1 MNKKHLTLILIIAFL
16 AIAGILYIGL
26 RSGARRGSAPLV
38 CDLSKELS
46 GKQENED
53 IPFDVTFNGQ
63 TLIADHTS
71 NTLFYSLNK
80 NDEASFCPKALVLSD
95 PEAYVAIDREITAE
109 MIENAETARLAV
121 IKGDEYREFELAVTT
136 LPIMKI
142 DYTGDI
148 EEYECDMNMFL
159 YDNGEKTGEICATT
173 SGGTIRYRGASTLF
187 YPKKAFKL
195 NLKRY
200 EGGVLKNNPQ
210 PLLGMRDDDDWL
222 LYAAYNDMEKVRDVF
237 SENLWYETLA
247 NDNSWGVK
255 AGMCYRYV
263 EVILNGRYHGLYA
276 LGFPVDEKQLN
287 LSGDCAKEALYK
299 KKTWDSEDTLEVS
312 QWGIQPGYEAKTDN
326 KYVLSGYEGEFGYY
340 KDSKGNEVY
349 DLSEYALLYE
359 HYLYLA
365 RHSDDS
371 EALLKCVDIDNLID
385 INIFFNLIQGED
397 NVEGHL
403 LKNEFIA
410 VKRDQENGFK
420 VLYAPWDM
428 DISWGNKWID
438 DGDANFT
445 ASYYYM
451 PYDNFPGEFGYYEE
465 ILINND
471 TDILEKTAAKYKE
484 LRSDKWSYD
493 NIDKMIDS
501 YEADI
506 FVSGAF
512 YRDKE
517 RWPDGIYEVDC
528 EKKLDWFRQYVH
540 LRLEFLDGYYDH
552 ICECKE
558 KSLYVRRMYQ
568 YEPLEEWP
576 IFVEIAD
583 PAVLDDKDFTDLL
596 AYVGM
601 NADKFKNGAVCA
613 AGSPEDGYEYFDTFA
628 TSETPLEVNTVNM
641 NISLRK
647 ADDHEYYY
655 EDEYTVFFG
664 DMEGY
669 VRHEQPTE
677 PAVFSIYYH
686 DRVLKT
692 LNLHKHYDPVVK
704 KKTFT
709 DETLKKVL
717 EKYGY

>member
-53 IPFDVTFNGQ
+53 LPFDVTFNGQ

-80 NDEASFCPKALVLSD
+80 NDEASFYPKALVLSD

-121 IKGDEYREFELAVTT
+121 IKGNEYREFELAITT

-200 EGGVLKNNPQ
+200 EGGALKNNPR
-210 PLLGMRDDDDWL
+210 PLLGMRDDDDWI
-222 LYAAYNDMEKVRDVF
+222 LYAAYNDCEKVRDVF
-237 SENLWYETLA
+237 SENLWYETLSD
-247 NDNSWGVK
+247 DNSWGVK

-263 EVILNGRYHGLYA
+263 ELILNGEYHGLYA
-276 LGFPVDEKQLN
+276 LGFPVDEKQLG

-312 QWGIQPGYEAKTDN
+312 QWGILPGYEAKTDN
-326 KYVLSGYEGEFGYY
+326 KYVQAGYEGEFGYY
-340 KDSKGNEVY
+340 EDKKGNEVY

-365 RHSDDS
+365 RNCGDS
-371 EALLKCVDIDNLID
+371 ESLLKCVDLDNLID

-428 DISWGNKWID
+428 DISWGNKWVD
-438 DGDANFT
+438 DGDRNFT
-445 ASYYYM
+445 ESHYFL
-451 PYDNFPGEFGYYEE
+451 PEDNFTGEFGYYEE

-471 TDILEKTAAKYKE
+471 TDLLEKTAEKYAQ
-484 LRSDKWSYD
+484 LRNDKWSFE
-493 NIDKMIDS
+493 NIDKMLDS
-501 YEADI
+501 FEADI
-506 FVSGAF
+506 FGSGAF
-512 YRDKE
+512 IRDKE
-517 RWPDGIYEVDC
+517 RWPEGIYTDEGNL
-528 EKKLDWFRQYVH
+528 EAFKEYVH
-540 LRLEFLDGYYDH
+540 ARLEYLDGYYGRLGDD
-552 ICECKE
+552 KE
-558 KSLYVRRMYQ
+558 KSLYVRRLSK
-568 YEPLEEWP
+568 YEPLDESP
-576 IFVEIAD
+576 ILLEIAD
-583 PAVLDDKDFTDLL
+583 PSVLEDEDLADLL
-596 AYVGM
+596 TYVGM
-601 NADKFKNGAVCA
+601 DVNMFKNGAVCA
-613 AGSPEDGYEYFDTFA
+613 VGSVKDGYEYFDSFV
-628 TSETPLEVNTVNM
+628 TSTGEIKTKVGNLT
-641 NISLRK
+641 LRK
-647 ADDHEYYY
+647 AEGYEYFL
-655 EDEYTVFFG
+655 EDEYTVFLG
-664 DMEGY
+664 ENEGY
-669 VRHEQPTE
+669 VRREQPTE
-677 PAVFSIYYH
+677 AVVFSVCPQNRML
-686 DRVLKT
+686 DV

-704 KKTFT
+704 TETFT
-709 DETLKKVL
+709 DETLKKL
-717 EKYGY
+717 LNKYGY